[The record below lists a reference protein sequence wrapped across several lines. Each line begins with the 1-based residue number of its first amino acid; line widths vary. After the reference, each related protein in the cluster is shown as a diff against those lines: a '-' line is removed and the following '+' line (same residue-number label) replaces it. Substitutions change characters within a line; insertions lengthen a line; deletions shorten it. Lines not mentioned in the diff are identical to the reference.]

1 MSVKIP
7 NGYRLSEGT
16 DVFEFVQRVR
26 DVMNPL
32 RDEAELNYLVAEAT
46 RDIDHADFRGERRPD
61 MPLFHAAINFD
72 NQQFEMK
79 RSGKTLRHDFNPH
92 RFELALGR
100 DPKTGRV
107 GVRLYTETRSMRD
120 AFEAMTGVTEYHFQD
135 STEGPSDIPKDV
147 WQERKHFWKR
157 VSGDVPP
164 IESMLTMDLRG
175 EYNST
180 VIAGIMDGRD
190 SLADRLVIPSKR
202 ERAKAMASIEFA
214 NEAVRRG
221 RDVIK
226 AFWAFRDD
234 DGGAEV
240 TDLVEAAMS
249 DLTPDDF
256 FGKPGVIR
264 PSGLDAEALAVARVA
279 VNEMCDR
286 VISPEDCAK
295 DFAEREAKAIR
306 DAESKARYARIQ
318 RNKKRREAYAK
329 KKATR

>member
-7 NGYRLSEGT
+7 NGYRLAEGT

-46 RDIDHADFRGERRPD
+46 RDIDHADFRGEPRPD
-61 MPLFHAAINFD
+61 MPLFRAAIEFD
-72 NQQFEMK
+72 NKQFEMK
-79 RSGKTLRHDFNPH
+79 RAGKTHGYDFNPH
-92 RFELALGR
+92 RFELAIGK
-100 DPKTGRV
+100 DPKTGRI
-107 GVRLYTETRSMRD
+107 GVRVYTETGSMRD

-147 WQERKHFWKR
+147 WQERKHFWER

-164 IESMLTMDLRG
+164 IESMLSMDLRG

-190 SLADRLVIPSKR
+190 SLADRLIIPSR
-202 ERAKAMASIEFA
+202 RSRAKAMASIEFA

-234 DGGAEV
+234 QGSEVIAAAEV
-240 TDLVEAAMS
+240 FMTELVAE
-249 DLTPDDF
+249 DF
-256 FGKPGVIR
+256 FGEPGVVR
-264 PSGLDAEALAVARVA
+264 PSALSAKSLAFIRQCA
-279 VNEMCDR
+279 AEMCDR

-295 DFAEREAKAIR
+295 DIAEREAKAVK
-306 DAESKARYARIQ
+306 DAEWKAKRSRAE